1 MAEAKFRIEPLTKD
15 NYDTW
20 RLHAEALLVKCDGWQ
35 YVSGTLIKPEQNGM
49 NALAIKSWEIGDQK
63 AKADLILSISSTE
76 LKQIKNCKTSREI
89 WLKLEEIYQS
99 KGPARKATMLKKL
112 TRTKLKD
119 GDDVKEHL
127 DNFFDIVDKL
137 NEMDIEVNDDLLS
150 ILLLD
155 SLPDVFDN
163 FRCAIESRDDL
174 PKPDA
179 LRIKIIEEFQAR
191 GNKKEDEISSALL
204 ARPNFIGKANKARNF
219 EENVAQD
226 RTKLVCLR
234 CKKPGHRAAV
244 CRAPRPVFEND
255 SVETAGI
262 ITELALHNS
271 ENNTVIQDP
280 KQWCLDSGATSH
292 MTSDIANFENLK
304 ETNKPL
310 GLANNQTTVITGVGE
325 IKLTTRN
332 GDSHVLKNSLHVPDL
347 KVNLMSVAKIVDAGG
362 KVLFEPNEATVLNS
376 KNEVMHVAKR
386 RGDLYFIQSA
396 HFAEDNSNSKIMLWH
411 KRLGHVNEAT
421 LKEMMSKKT
430 VFGLNFNLNEHLGIC
445 EICVKGKQTQ
455 ATFATAEDNRTKDLL
470 EIVYTDIC
478 GPMRVKS
485 KGGSVYF
492 MTFIDDKSRWC
503 EIYFLKKKSE
513 ALDAF
518 KRYKAYAE
526 NFTGKKI
533 KFLQSDNGLE
543 YCNQEFDEYLQNCGI
558 RRRLTVPYTPQ
569 QNGVAERKNRT
580 LLNTARCLLIQSKLP
595 PSFWAEAILT
605 ANYVRNRCVSKPLNH
620 ESAFKLWIGRRPSI
634 KHLRV
639 FGSLALALDKKPQ
652 KDKFEPRSKDCI
664 FLGYATEAKAYRLW
678 SLSEQKVIVSRDV
691 RFIDSFQ
698 NKNEFE
704 EFSPINESSNE
715 TADREGGSKD
725 LVESQVID
733 VEFEPE
739 RVVTETTVLQEP
751 EEKKRGPG
759 RPRFERTG
767 RRGRPRK
774 LFNMIPYPQ
783 SANLAIQR
791 DPLNV
796 KEAKESCDWNEWK
809 EAIEQ
814 EYLAHMINNTW
825 ELVDRPEGRKLIG
838 NRFVLKTKLK
848 QDGSIEKRKARL
860 VAKGYTQIDG
870 IDFQETFSPVARM
883 SSIRMLLALAV
894 EKGLVVHQMDV
905 VTAFLNGKVDEELYM
920 EVPENFQEILT
931 DVAMKGENGTSID
944 EKLIIQCRSSLN
956 SLKSGNKVCKIKK
969 AIYGLRQS
977 GRQWYKK
984 LDDELRKLGL
994 TPLQVDQC
1002 LYVLRNG
1009 NRLIIVAVYV
1019 DDILIASNDPSEMDK
1034 MKASL
1039 SKTFNM
1045 KDLGPLHYCLGIEFE
1060 QDLDKGVIVMKQQKY
1075 VTEILERFGM
1085 VDCNPVAT
1093 PLNPSEV
1100 LRKPSIEENIDEN
1113 LPYQS
1118 LIGSLMYLA
1127 TSTRPDISHAVSAL
1141 SQFNSQYTQEH
1152 WNAAK
1157 RLLRYLKGTQNHGLQ
1172 FSRTGKPLV
1181 GYVDADW
1188 ANCPDDRRS
1197 YTGYMFKLAG
1207 AAVNWESRKQR
1218 TVALSSTEAEY
1229 MAMSEATKEAI
1240 YWCNF
1245 LKEIGIESSPIVL
1258 FNDNR
1263 GAGELAKN
1271 PVFHS
1276 RTKHIDVRHH
1286 FIREAVENNQIIPK
1300 HLPTEDMVADIFTK
1314 GLSKPKHLVCLSGLG
1329 LKSR

>member
-1 MAEAKFRIEPLTKD
+1 MCKKKNENSSAMAEAKFRIEPLTKD

-455 ATFATAEDNRTKDLL
+455 TTFATTEDNRTKDLL

-558 RRRLTVPYTPQ
+558 RHRLTVPYTPQ

-580 LLNTARCLLIQSKLP
+580 LLNTARCLLIQS
-595 PSFWAEAILT
+595 
-605 ANYVRNRCVSKPLNH
+605 
-620 ESAFKLWIGRRPSI
+620 
-634 KHLRV
+634 
-639 FGSLALALDKKPQ
+639 
-652 KDKFEPRSKDCI
+652 
-664 FLGYATEAKAYRLW
+664 
-678 SLSEQKVIVSRDV
+678 
-691 RFIDSFQ
+691 
-698 NKNEFE
+698 
-704 EFSPINESSNE
+704 
-715 TADREGGSKD
+715 
-725 LVESQVID
+725 
-733 VEFEPE
+733 
-739 RVVTETTVLQEP
+739 
-751 EEKKRGPG
+751 
-759 RPRFERTG
+759 
-767 RRGRPRK
+767 
-774 LFNMIPYPQ
+774 
-783 SANLAIQR
+783 
-791 DPLNV
+791 
-796 KEAKESCDWNEWK
+796 
-809 EAIEQ
+809 
-814 EYLAHMINNTW
+814 
-825 ELVDRPEGRKLIG
+825 
-838 NRFVLKTKLK
+838 
-848 QDGSIEKRKARL
+848 
-860 VAKGYTQIDG
+860 
-870 IDFQETFSPVARM
+870 
-883 SSIRMLLALAV
+883 
-894 EKGLVVHQMDV
+894 
-905 VTAFLNGKVDEELYM
+905 
-920 EVPENFQEILT
+920 
-931 DVAMKGENGTSID
+931 
-944 EKLIIQCRSSLN
+944 
-956 SLKSGNKVCKIKK
+956 
-969 AIYGLRQS
+969 
-977 GRQWYKK
+977 
-984 LDDELRKLGL
+984 
-994 TPLQVDQC
+994 
-1002 LYVLRNG
+1002 
-1009 NRLIIVAVYV
+1009 
-1019 DDILIASNDPSEMDK
+1019 
-1034 MKASL
+1034 
-1039 SKTFNM
+1039 
-1045 KDLGPLHYCLGIEFE
+1045 
-1060 QDLDKGVIVMKQQKY
+1060 
-1075 VTEILERFGM
+1075 
-1085 VDCNPVAT
+1085 
-1093 PLNPSEV
+1093 
-1100 LRKPSIEENIDEN
+1100 
-1113 LPYQS
+1113 
-1118 LIGSLMYLA
+1118 
-1127 TSTRPDISHAVSAL
+1127 
-1141 SQFNSQYTQEH
+1141 
-1152 WNAAK
+1152 
-1157 RLLRYLKGTQNHGLQ
+1157 
-1172 FSRTGKPLV
+1172 
-1181 GYVDADW
+1181 
-1188 ANCPDDRRS
+1188 
-1197 YTGYMFKLAG
+1197 
-1207 AAVNWESRKQR
+1207 
-1218 TVALSSTEAEY
+1218 
-1229 MAMSEATKEAI
+1229 
-1240 YWCNF
+1240 
-1245 LKEIGIESSPIVL
+1245 
-1258 FNDNR
+1258 
-1263 GAGELAKN
+1263 
-1271 PVFHS
+1271 
-1276 RTKHIDVRHH
+1276 
-1286 FIREAVENNQIIPK
+1286 
-1300 HLPTEDMVADIFTK
+1300 
-1314 GLSKPKHLVCLSGLG
+1314 
-1329 LKSR
+1329 